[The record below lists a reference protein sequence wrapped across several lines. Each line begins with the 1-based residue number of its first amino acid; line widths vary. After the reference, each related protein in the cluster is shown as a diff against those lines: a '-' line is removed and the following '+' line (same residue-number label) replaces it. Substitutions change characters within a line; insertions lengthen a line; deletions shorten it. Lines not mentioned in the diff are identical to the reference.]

1 MIEEVLPEIYD
12 ITCRE
17 ASGRRYRAF
26 LSTAGTPTL
35 IDTGFE
41 ETMDALFE
49 GIEAVGTEP
58 ERLIIT
64 HGHADHVEGFDTVVE
79 KYGVETWV
87 PDATELEAD
96 NEPDH
101 RYSDKETIGRFEAVH
116 VPGHAPGNS
125 ALIDEDAGIA
135 ILADVV
141 FGSDLRGLPEG
152 YPILPPRVYSDDL
165 NEAELN
171 LRKLE
176 NYEFDTALVF
186 HGSSLIEDASNK
198 LDRYINF
205 PGKPAVESEDQ

>member
-1 MIEEVLPEIYD
+1 MIDEILPRIYD

-17 ASGRRYRAF
+17 SDDRRYRAF
-26 LSTAGTPTL
+26 FSTAGVPTL

-41 ETMDALFE
+41 DTMDALFA
-49 GIEAVGTEP
+49 GIEQIGVDP

-64 HGHADHVEGFDTVVE
+64 HGHADHAEGFDAVVE
-79 KYGVETWV
+79 EYGVETWV
-87 PDATELEAD
+87 PETTELAVDHKPD
-96 NEPDH
+96 N
-101 RYSDKETIGRFEAVH
+101 RYGDGQTIGRFEAVH

-141 FGSDLRGLPEG
+141 FGSDLRGLPSG

-176 NYEFDTALVF
+176 AYEFDTALVF
-186 HGSSLIEDASNK
+186 HGSSLIEDAHEK
-198 LDRYINF
+198 LNRYINF
-205 PGKPAVESEDQ
+205 PGKPTVDD